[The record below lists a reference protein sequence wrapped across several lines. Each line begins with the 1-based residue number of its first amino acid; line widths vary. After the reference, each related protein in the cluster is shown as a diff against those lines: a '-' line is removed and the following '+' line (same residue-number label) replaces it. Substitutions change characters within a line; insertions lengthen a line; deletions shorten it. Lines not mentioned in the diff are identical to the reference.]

1 MAGVSDLLDAKVYA
15 LNIIQFIIYIYSDT
29 DFFCVCMQLQ
39 SLPRF
44 QVSRH
49 SPMDYEKVLA
59 SRKDDLKQEEF
70 PSLLLFPQQ
79 DVTVRI
85 LDMNL
90 ISDCIETDGDY

>member
-1 MAGVSDLLDAKVYA
+1 MAGVSDLLDAKVYP
-15 LNIIQFIIYIYSDT
+15 LNIIYVYIYSDT

>member
-1 MAGVSDLLDAKVYA
+1 MYDGIATY
-15 LNIIQFIIYIYSDT
+15 T
-29 DFFCVCMQLQ
+29 HFFCVCMQLQ
-39 SLPRF
+39 SLPCF

>member
-15 LNIIQFIIYIYSDT
+15 LNIIYVYIAILTS
-29 DFFCVCMQLQ
+29 FVFACNLQ

-70 PSLLLFPQQ
+70 PNLLLFPQQ

-85 LDMNL
+85 LDMN
-90 ISDCIETDGDY
+90 

>member
-1 MAGVSDLLDAKVYA
+1 MYKLYS
-15 LNIIQFIIYIYSDT
+15 FICI
-29 DFFCVCMQLQ
+29 CMQLQ

-59 SRKDDLKQEEF
+59 SHKDDLKQEEF
-70 PSLLLFPQQ
+70 PNLLLFPHQ

-85 LDMNL
+85 LDMK
-90 ISDCIETDGDY
+90 